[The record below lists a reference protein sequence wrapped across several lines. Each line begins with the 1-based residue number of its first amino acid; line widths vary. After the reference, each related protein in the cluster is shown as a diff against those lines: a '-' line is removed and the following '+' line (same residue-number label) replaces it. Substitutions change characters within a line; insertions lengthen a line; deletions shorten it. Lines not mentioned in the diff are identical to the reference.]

1 MTQHRVLAGLLAGL
15 TLLLAACGAPSKE
28 YIETGD
34 LDALRERGELRLV
47 APRFDE
53 EQALVREGVPLQEFR
68 EQAEAAALALG
79 LEPRWVYADG
89 TGDLDDMINDGRADM
104 IVSNYSVTED
114 RRERVAFC
122 TPVAVID
129 EYLVLPKDREGD
141 RLADLGEITVAVPED
156 TAYAET
162 AAELAERHDTVTV
175 ETLPSGTSDSG
186 LLDAVAEGGYDAA
199 IVDGNMLDSLLM
211 DYDGLRKGPVVT
223 ERRRIAWAVRPDN
236 PVLRAAINEFI
247 ISHHVSASVQTRAQ
261 RDWAAIKEEGVLRV
275 ITSNNPASYFL
286 WRGELMGFDYDLTR
300 HFAKQHGLR
309 VRMVVRDSASTMFQ
323 ALQEGAGDVIAASMT
338 ATEERRQAGWRF
350 SKRYLEVHEQIIGR
364 ADEEPFESVQAL
376 AGRTVAVAP
385 DSAFVDTLRALRE
398 EGIAVETRLVPDAT
412 SEMLIQRVAD
422 GDADLTLVD
431 SHLAALESTYRED
444 IQPLWTLEG
453 TREIAWGLRE
463 NQPRLKKQLD
473 AYISRNY
480 KGLFYN
486 VTFNRYFKEPKTIR
500 IHEQYR
506 VEAGKEI
513 SPYDDLVK
521 EYALEYGFDWRL
533 VVSQMYQESQ
543 FDPDARSFA
552 GAQGLMQVM
561 PRTARQFG
569 FTDVHDPEQGIAAG
583 MAYLE
588 WLEDRFPRRLELAQK
603 LYFGLAAYNA
613 GAGHVEDARRLAQ
626 RLGKDPDLWFDNVE
640 TAMLLLSRPQ
650 YARQARFGYVRGS
663 EPVKYVREIR
673 NRYLGYVEFTEENN
687 ISAEPD

>member
-1 MTQHRVLAGLLAGL
+1 MTNHPVTAALLAVLTLALLAG
-15 TLLLAACGAPSKE
+15 CGQGPD
-28 YIETGD
+28 YTETGD
-34 LDALRERGELRLV
+34 LEALQERGVLRLA

-68 EQAEAAALALG
+68 EQAEAAAEALG
-79 LEPRWVYADG
+79 LEPRWVYTDG
-89 TGDLDDMINDGRADM
+89 TGELADLLNDGGADM
-104 IVSNYSVTED
+104 IVSNYSVTEA
-114 RRERVAFC
+114 RGETVAFC

-129 EYLVLPKDREGD
+129 EYLVVPDSREGD
-141 RLADLGEITVAVPED
+141 DLAALGAMTLAVPEG

-162 AAELAERHDTVTV
+162 AEELAGRFDTIKV
-175 ETLPSGTSDSG
+175 ETLPGDTSDAG
-186 LLDAVAEGGYDAA
+186 LLEAVADGRFGAT
-199 IVDGNMLDSLLM
+199 IVDGNMLESLLL
-211 DYDGLRKGPVVT
+211 DYDGLRRGPVVK
-223 ERRRIAWAVRPDN
+223 ERRRIAWAVRQDN
-236 PVLRAAINEFI
+236 PVLRAAVNEFI
-247 ISHHVSASVQTRAQ
+247 VSHHVSASVQTRVQ

-286 WRGELMGFDYDLTR
+286 WRGELMGFDYDLIR

-309 VRMVVRDSASTMFQ
+309 VRMVVRNSASDMFQ
-323 ALQEGAGDVIAASMT
+323 ALREGAGDVIAASMT
-338 ATEERRQAGWRF
+338 VTEERRRAGWRF
-350 SKRYLEVHEQIIGR
+350 SKRYLEVHEQIIGP
-364 ADEEPFESVQAL
+364 ADEDPLESVQEL
-376 AGRTVAVAP
+376 AGRTVTVAA
-385 DSAFVDTLRALRE
+385 DSAFVDSLERLREGGIPVTVRRE
-398 EGIAVETRLVPDAT
+398 EGAT
-412 SEMLIQRVAD
+412 SELLIQQVAD
-422 GDADLTLVD
+422 GELDLTLVD
-431 SHLAALESTYRED
+431 SHLAALESTYRDD

-453 TREIAWGLRE
+453 ERDIAWALRD
-463 NQPRLKKQLD
+463 NQPGLKKQLD
-473 AYISRNY
+473 AYITRNY

-500 IHEQYR
+500 LHEEYR

-513 SPYDDLVK
+513 SPYDDLIK

-533 VVSQMYQESQ
+533 VVSQMYQESR
-543 FDPDARSFA
+543 FNPDARSFA

-569 FTDVHDPEQGIAAG
+569 FSDPHDPEQGIAAG
-583 MAYLE
+583 MAYLQ
-588 WLEDRFPRRLELAQK
+588 WLEDRFPQRLELAQK

-673 NRYLGYVEFTEENN
+673 NRYLGYVEFTVENE
-687 ISAEPD
+687 ISAQPD

>member
-1 MTQHRVLAGLLAGL
+1 MTYHPVTATLLAVLTLVLLAG
-15 TLLLAACGAPSKE
+15 CGQGPD
-28 YIETGD
+28 YTETGD
-34 LDALRERGELRLV
+34 LEALQERGVLRLA

-68 EQAEAAALALG
+68 EQAEAAAEALG
-79 LEPRWVYADG
+79 LEPRWVYTDG
-89 TGDLDDMINDGRADM
+89 TGELADLLNEGRADM
-104 IVSNYSVTED
+104 IVSNYSVTEA
-114 RRERVAFC
+114 RGEAVAFC

-129 EYLVLPKDREGD
+129 EYLVVPDSRQGD
-141 RLADLGEITVAVPED
+141 DLAALGAMTLAVPEG

-162 AAELAERHDTVTV
+162 AEELAGRFDTIKV
-175 ETLPSGTSDSG
+175 ETLPGDTSDAG
-186 LLDAVAEGGYDAA
+186 LLEAVAEGRYGAT
-199 IVDGNMLDSLLM
+199 IVDGNMLESLLL
-211 DYDGLRKGPVVT
+211 DYDGLRRGPVVK
-223 ERRRIAWAVRPDN
+223 ERRRIAWAVRQDN
-236 PVLRAAINEFI
+236 PVLRAEINEFI
-247 ISHHVSASVQTRAQ
+247 VSHHVSASVQTRVQ

-286 WRGELMGFDYDLTR
+286 WRGELMGFDYDLIR

-309 VRMVVRDSASTMFQ
+309 VRMVVRNSASEMFQ
-323 ALQEGAGDVIAASMT
+323 ALEDGAGDVIAASMT
-338 ATEERRQAGWRF
+338 VTEERRRAGWHF
-350 SKRYLEVHEQIIGR
+350 SKRYLEVHEQIIGP
-364 ADEEPFESVQAL
+364 ADEEPLESVEAL
-376 AGRTVAVAP
+376 AGRTVAVAA
-385 DSAFVDTLRALRE
+385 DSAFVDSLERLRERGIDVTVRRE
-398 EGIAVETRLVPDAT
+398 EGAT
-412 SEMLIQRVAD
+412 SEMLIQQVAD
-422 GDADLTLVD
+422 GELDLTLVD
-431 SHLAALESTYRED
+431 SHLAALESTYRDD

-453 TREIAWGLRE
+453 ERDIAWGLRA
-463 NQPRLKKQLD
+463 NQPGLKKQLD
-473 AYISRNY
+473 AYISRHY

-500 IHEQYR
+500 LHEEYR

-521 EYALEYGFDWRL
+521 EYALKYGFDWRL
-533 VVSQMYQESQ
+533 VVSQMYQESR
-543 FDPDARSFA
+543 FNPDARSFA

-569 FTDVHDPEQGIAAG
+569 FSDPHDPEQGIAAG
-583 MAYLE
+583 MAYLQ
-588 WLEDRFPRRLELAQK
+588 WLEDRFPQRLELAQK

-626 RLGKDPDLWFDNVE
+626 RLGKDPDVWFDNVE

-673 NRYLGYVEFTEENN
+673 NRYLGYVEFTVENN
-687 ISAEPD
+687 ISAQPE

>member
-1 MTQHRVLAGLLAGL
+1 MTNHPVTAALLAVLTLALLAG
-15 TLLLAACGAPSKE
+15 CGQGPD
-28 YIETGD
+28 YTETGD
-34 LDALRERGELRLV
+34 LEALQERGVLRLA

-68 EQAEAAALALG
+68 EQAEAAAEALG
-79 LEPRWVYADG
+79 LEPRWVYTDG
-89 TGDLDDMINDGRADM
+89 TGELADLLNDGGADM
-104 IVSNYSVTED
+104 IVSNYSVTEA
-114 RRERVAFC
+114 RGETVAFC

-129 EYLVLPKDREGD
+129 EYLVVPDSREGD
-141 RLADLGEITVAVPED
+141 DLAALGAMTLAVPEG

-162 AAELAERHDTVTV
+162 AEELAGRFDTIKV
-175 ETLPSGTSDSG
+175 ETLPGDTSDAG
-186 LLDAVAEGGYDAA
+186 LLEAVADGRFGAT
-199 IVDGNMLDSLLM
+199 IVDGNMLESLLL
-211 DYDGLRKGPVVT
+211 DYDGLRRGPVVK
-223 ERRRIAWAVRPDN
+223 ERRRIAWAVRQDN
-236 PVLRAAINEFI
+236 PVLRAAVNEFI
-247 ISHHVSASVQTRAQ
+247 VSHHVSASVQTRVQ

-286 WRGELMGFDYDLTR
+286 WRGELMGFDYDLIR

-309 VRMVVRDSASTMFQ
+309 VRMVVRNSASDMFQ
-323 ALQEGAGDVIAASMT
+323 ALREGAGDVIAASMT
-338 ATEERRQAGWRF
+338 VTEERRRAGWRF
-350 SKRYLEVHEQIIGR
+350 SKRYLEVHEQIIGP
-364 ADEEPFESVQAL
+364 ADEDPLESVQEL
-376 AGRTVAVAP
+376 AGRTVTVAA
-385 DSAFVDTLRALRE
+385 DSAFVDSLERLREGGIPVTVRRE
-398 EGIAVETRLVPDAT
+398 EGAT
-412 SEMLIQRVAD
+412 SELLIQQVAD
-422 GDADLTLVD
+422 GELDLTLVD
-431 SHLAALESTYRED
+431 SHLAALESTYRDD

-453 TREIAWGLRE
+453 ERDIAWGLRD
-463 NQPRLKKQLD
+463 NQPGLKKQLD
-473 AYISRNY
+473 AYITRNY

-500 IHEQYR
+500 LHEEYR

-513 SPYDDLVK
+513 SPYDDLIK

-533 VVSQMYQESQ
+533 VVSQMYQESR
-543 FDPDARSFA
+543 FNPDARSFA

-569 FTDVHDPEQGIAAG
+569 FSDPHDPEQGIAAG
-583 MAYLE
+583 MAYLQ
-588 WLEDRFPRRLELAQK
+588 WLEDRFPQRLELAQK

-673 NRYLGYVEFTEENN
+673 NRYLGYVEFTVENE
-687 ISAEPD
+687 ISAQPD

>member
-1 MTQHRVLAGLLAGL
+1 MTNHPVTAALLAVLTLALLAG
-15 TLLLAACGAPSKE
+15 CGQGPD
-28 YIETGD
+28 YTETGD
-34 LDALRERGELRLV
+34 LEALQERGVLRLA

-68 EQAEAAALALG
+68 EQAEAAAEALG
-79 LEPRWVYADG
+79 LEPRWVYTDG
-89 TGDLDDMINDGRADM
+89 TGELADLLNDGGADM
-104 IVSNYSVTED
+104 IVSNYSVTEA
-114 RRERVAFC
+114 RGETVAFC

-129 EYLVLPKDREGD
+129 EYLVVPDSREGD
-141 RLADLGEITVAVPED
+141 DLAALGAMTLAVPEG

-162 AAELAERHDTVTV
+162 AEELAGRFDTIKV
-175 ETLPSGTSDSG
+175 ETLPGDTSDAG
-186 LLDAVAEGGYDAA
+186 LLEAVADGRFGAT
-199 IVDGNMLDSLLM
+199 IVDGNMLESLLL
-211 DYDGLRKGPVVT
+211 DYDGLRRGPVVK
-223 ERRRIAWAVRPDN
+223 ERRRIAWAVRQDN
-236 PVLRAAINEFI
+236 PVLRAAVNEFI
-247 ISHHVSASVQTRAQ
+247 VSHHVSASVQTRVQ

-286 WRGELMGFDYDLTR
+286 WRGELMGFDYDLIR

-309 VRMVVRDSASTMFQ
+309 VRMVVRNSASDMFQ
-323 ALQEGAGDVIAASMT
+323 ALREGAGDVIAASMT
-338 ATEERRQAGWRF
+338 VTEERRRAGWRF
-350 SKRYLEVHEQIIGR
+350 SKRYLEVHEQIIGP
-364 ADEEPFESVQAL
+364 ADEDPLESVQEL
-376 AGRTVAVAP
+376 AGRTVTVAA
-385 DSAFVDTLRALRE
+385 DSAFVDSLERLREGGIPVTMRRE
-398 EGIAVETRLVPDAT
+398 EGAT
-412 SEMLIQRVAD
+412 SELLIQQVAD
-422 GDADLTLVD
+422 GELDLTLVD
-431 SHLAALESTYRED
+431 SHLAALESTYRDD

-453 TREIAWGLRE
+453 ERDIAWGLRD
-463 NQPRLKKQLD
+463 NQPGLKKQLD
-473 AYISRNY
+473 AYITRNY

-500 IHEQYR
+500 LHEEYR

-513 SPYDDLVK
+513 SPYDDLIK

-533 VVSQMYQESQ
+533 VVSQMYQESR
-543 FDPDARSFA
+543 FNPDARSFA

-569 FTDVHDPEQGIAAG
+569 FSDPHDPEQGIAAG
-583 MAYLE
+583 MAYLQ
-588 WLEDRFPRRLELAQK
+588 WLEDRFPQRLELAQK

-673 NRYLGYVEFTEENN
+673 NRYLGYVELTVENE
-687 ISAEPD
+687 ISAQP